1 MGALDHVGAVA
12 DQSFALLVH
21 GLNFSLEFKGGSSFT
36 FPATSTTSQAAI
48 TAVQRSELQ
57 DLYARVC
64 AQQRVSLP
72 RLHNFL
78 IRLEG
83 QLK

>member
-1 MGALDHVGAVA
+1 VAVDPADARRTLFENFFNALRRRIGWAQNGEPLWEWLSA
-12 DQSFALLVH
+12 
-21 GLNFSLEFKGGSSFT
+21 
-36 FPATSTTSQAAI
+36 QAAI
-48 TAVQRSELQ
+48 TTVQRSELQ

-64 AQQRVSLP
+64 AQEHVSLP

-78 IRLEG
+78 IRLQG